1 MNAIFQKK
9 DSHMPKS
16 FFIAAALLIATLSA
30 ADLPAA
36 QPLQHTLDV
45 SIDPG
50 GHALQVDDVLVFP
63 SPVAGFELLLHPG
76 LRIDTITEGV
86 RWERLTGG
94 GTGGEPARY
103 RITAENANSRFRLRY
118 RGIINEPLQKIGDD
132 YAGARE
138 ASAGLITPEGVF
150 LDGSSLW
157 YPVVDGYP
165 LTFSLHVHL
174 PEGWHSIS
182 QGQPFTT
189 AEFEGW
195 EESFPQDEIYL
206 VAGRFYL
213 YSAPGP
219 IAEARVYLREPD
231 EELAGRYL
239 QATVHYLELYSN
251 LLGPYPYD
259 KFALVENF
267 WESGYGMPSF
277 TLLGPR
283 VIRLP
288 FILHSSYPHEILHN
302 WWGNGVY
309 VNYGAGNWS
318 EGLTSYLADHLLKEQ
333 QGLGSSYR
341 RDTLQRYSDYV
352 AEAEDFPLTRFRGR
366 HGQASQAVGYGKA
379 MMFFHMLR
387 RRLGD
392 TAFRE
397 GLQRF
402 YRDNRFKVAGY
413 RELQQAFES
422 VADRDLSEMFLQW
435 TGRTGAPALQITD
448 VSMQKEQDRYRLR
461 AVLHQTQKEQ
471 PFRIRLPILFQLQSE
486 DRPRVMHLDMTE
498 REQSLEM
505 GFGQPLLWLAVD
517 PLFDIFRRLDP
528 SEIPS
533 SVGRLFGAE
542 ELTLVLPSR
551 APSEFKSAYADLA
564 REWASNHSG
573 IQVVW
578 DNELEEIPS
587 GRMVWLLGREN
598 TLAESFL
605 TTIKETPLGSEKE
618 NIHLENQIYSL
629 QEHSIVLTGRN
640 PDTVGWISLHAADL
654 LPLLAR
660 KLPHYGKYSYLVFQ
674 GAQLENVQKGQWA
687 PTNTS
692 LFITFPGAGRVTP
705 QLPEHEAL
713 WK

>member
-1 MNAIFQKK
+1 MFQKK

-16 FFIAAALLIATLSA
+16 FFIVAALLITTLTT
-30 ADLPAA
+30 ADLAAA
-36 QPLQHTLDV
+36 QPLHHTLDV

-50 GHALQVDDVLVFP
+50 SNALQVEDVLVFP
-63 SPVAGFELLLHPG
+63 APVAGFEFLLHPG
-76 LRIDTITEGV
+76 LRIDTVTEGV
-86 RWERLTGG
+86 RWERLSGSG
-94 GTGGEPARY
+94 SGREPVRY
-103 RITAENANSRFRLRY
+103 RITAENTDTRFQLRY
-118 RGIINEPLQKIGDD
+118 RGVINEPLREIGDD

-150 LDGSSLW
+150 LDGSSFW

-165 LTFSLHVHL
+165 LTFSLRTHL
-174 PEGWHSIS
+174 PKGWHSIS
-182 QGQPFTT
+182 QGQPSTI
-189 AEFEGW
+189 ADADGWQEG
-195 EESFPQDEIYL
+195 FPQDEIYL
-206 VAGRFYL
+206 IAGRYYL

-231 EELAGRYL
+231 AALAGRYL
-239 QATVHYLELYSN
+239 QASERYLDLYSN

-302 WWGNGVY
+302 WWGNSVY
-309 VNYGAGNWS
+309 VDYGSGNWS
-318 EGLTSYLADHLLKEQ
+318 EGLTSYLADHLLQEQ
-333 QGLGSSYR
+333 QGLGSAYR
-341 RDTLQRYSDYV
+341 RDALQRYSDYV
-352 AEAEDFPLTRFRGR
+352 AEAKDFPLTHFRGR
-366 HGQASQAVGYGKA
+366 HGQASQAIGYGKA

-387 RRLGD
+387 RQLGD
-392 TAFRE
+392 TTFRE
-397 GLQRF
+397 GLRRF

-413 RELQQAFES
+413 HDLQQAFEN
-422 VADRDLSEMFLQW
+422 VADRDLSEIFLQW

-448 VSMQKEQDRYRLR
+448 VSIQREQDRYRLR
-461 AVLHQTQKEQ
+461 AVLHQNQKEQ
-471 PFRIRLPILFQLQSE
+471 PFRIRLPILFQLQGE

-498 REQSLEM
+498 REQALEM
-505 GFGQPLLWLAVD
+505 GFGHPPLWLAVD

-533 SVGRLFGAE
+533 SVGRLFGAQ

-551 APSEFKSAYADLA
+551 APSEFKTAYANLA
-564 REWASNHSG
+564 REWTSNRAG

-587 GRMVWLLGREN
+587 GRMVWLFGREN
-598 TLAESFL
+598 TLADNFIA
-605 TTIKETPLGSEKE
+605 TVTETPAGIEKE
-618 NIHLENQIYSL
+618 KIRIENQDYSL
-629 QEHSIVLTGRN
+629 QEHSVVLTGRN

-654 LPLLAR
+654 MPLLAR

-674 GAQLENVQKGQWA
+674 GPQLDNVRKGQWA
-687 PTNTS
+687 LTNSS
-692 LFITFPGAGRVTP
+692 LIISFPGAGETAP

-713 WK
+713 K